1 LRLLTNSKIALSVI
15 VFLAWSCRHKKD
27 ITKKIENVKK
37 DNVIKNTDSNPLK
50 EKLGLSNKEIRDSK
64 LFKFIND
71 WYGVPYKYGGCTKTG
86 VYCSCFTN
94 NLFEAVYGRKTPRTA
109 GDIYKECEKVNME
122 KIKQGDLLFFKTN
135 GNSISH
141 VGVYLKNNKF
151 VHASTSKGVM
161 INDLEEA
168 YYKKYFYSAGRLKH
182 TS

>member
-1 LRLLTNSKIALSVI
+1 
-15 VFLAWSCRHKKD
+15 
-27 ITKKIENVKK
+27 
-37 DNVIKNTDSNPLK
+37 
-50 EKLGLSNKEIRDSK
+50 
-64 LFKFIND
+64 
-71 WYGVPYKYGGCTKTG
+71 
-86 VYCSCFTN
+86 
-94 NLFEAVYGRKTPRTA
+94 
-109 GDIYKECEKVNME
+109 ME

-161 INDLEEA
+161 INDLEET